1 MKFGENLDKFK
12 ASLNLKQNNTPH
24 TSLCTEK
31 RIQKD
36 QHLPGLEATLFG
48 FFYIKD
54 SLQLKFSCETH
65 QSSRGQETWGL
76 TRALQQQ
83 SLSSGVLL
91 TSVQSPFVV
100 LCKNMSNTKKTEM
113 ATALFPRNTIRPFTF
128 VCSPRGLL
136 IIPTWKNWGTFFPHL
151 WKMPSLGRELRAAL

>member
-48 FFYIKD
+48 FFNIKD

-76 TRALQQQ
+76 TRALQQ
-83 SLSSGVLL
+83 
-91 TSVQSPFVV
+91 P
-100 LCKNMSNTKKTEM
+100 E
-113 ATALFPRNTIRPFTF
+113 P
-128 VCSPRGLL
+128 
-136 IIPTWKNWGTFFPHL
+136 
-151 WKMPSLGRELRAAL
+151 ELRCSSHICPVNFRCSLQKYVQHQKDRDGHCFVS